1 MLGCREAFISAPN
14 PRHCGKPGVAA
25 QSGTRVAFGR
35 PMPIPDFEARFIAN
49 TPDGV
54 LFADEQGIIRF
65 WNTGCERLFG
75 YSAAEA
81 MGQSL
86 DIIIPEAQRARHWQG
101 YSNTMRTG
109 QSRYAAGALLAVPAT
124 RKDGARISIEFSIVP
139 FRDAEQ
145 RMLGIGAVLR
155 DASKRFE
162 ETKALKKA
170 LAAAQ
175 R

>member
-1 MLGCREAFISAPN
+1 
-14 PRHCGKPGVAA
+14 
-25 QSGTRVAFGR
+25 
-35 PMPIPDFEARFIAN
+35 MPIPDFEARFLAD
-49 TPDGV
+49 TPDGI
-54 LFADEQGIIRF
+54 LFADDKGIIRF
-65 WNTGCERLFG
+65 WNAGCERLFG
-75 YSAAEA
+75 HSAADA
-81 MGQSL
+81 VGQSL

-101 YSNTMRTG
+101 YTNTMRTG

-139 FRDAEQ
+139 FHDGENRV
-145 RMLGIGAVLR
+145 LGIGAVLR
-155 DASKRFE
+155 DATKRFE

>member
-1 MLGCREAFISAPN
+1 MLGWRRFHIRAQPQALRRARCCGAIEH
-14 PRHCGKPGVAA
+14 PRVP
-25 QSGTRVAFGR
+25 FGR
-35 PMPIPDFEARFIAN
+35 PMPSPDFEAHFIAN

-54 LFADEQGIIRF
+54 LFADAKGIIRF
-65 WNTGCERLFG
+65 WNAGCERLFG

-81 MGQSL
+81 VGQSL

-101 YSNTMRTG
+101 YGNTMRTG
-109 QSRYAAGALLAVPAT
+109 QSRYAAGELLAVPAV

-139 FRDAEQ
+139 FRDGEN
-145 RMLGIGAVLR
+145 RMLGIGAMLR